1 MVNRKTPEFTTE
13 FNGKVVNITIEK
25 DKNEM
30 SQYHL
35 EILPLDLEIK
45 GKTGYMHE
53 WIRITKETTD
63 TDIIEGSILDFYIQD
78 LELCDKSVKNMKTHQ
93 EVLFFMKDKCF
104 QFAKKKYGKSF
115 NGKDA
120 AEHWYPRKLLTE
132 SEIMDIEEKK

>member
-104 QFAKKKYGKSF
+104 QFAKKK
-115 NGKDA
+115 
-120 AEHWYPRKLLTE
+120 
-132 SEIMDIEEKK
+132 